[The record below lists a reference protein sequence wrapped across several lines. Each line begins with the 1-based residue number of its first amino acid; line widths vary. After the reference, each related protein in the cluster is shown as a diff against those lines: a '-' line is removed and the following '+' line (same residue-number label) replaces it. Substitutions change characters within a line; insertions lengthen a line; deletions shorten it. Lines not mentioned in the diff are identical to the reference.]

1 MTYSIDQLKGLI
13 NSKGGV
19 SQANVYSVSLPS
31 LPGASSTEVNLLC
44 TRVNIP
50 GKQISTYEKQIG
62 LKNERVAYKALYED
76 VSMTF
81 MLMNDYGIRKYFET
95 WTNMTVNPDTYQ
107 MNYKNEYSHQI
118 RIEQLRKGFGL
129 PVYSTP
135 LGIPKLPTELQNRL
149 PKIGPFDFAQGQLD
163 LNAVSGDK
171 VVYSVTLEDAFPTT
185 ITGVDLGNASGDVI
199 MEFQV
204 TFAYTKYTTNA
215 VKANPKKDL
224 VQSVLGTIAS
234 KIF

>member
-1 MTYSIDQLKGLI
+1 MTYSIDQFKGLI

-19 SQANVYSVSLPS
+19 AQANVFRVQLPS
-31 LPGASSTEVNLLC
+31 LPGASTTEVDLLC

-50 GKQISTYEKQIG
+50 GKQISTLDKEIG
-62 LKNERVAYKALYED
+62 LKTERIAYKTIYEE

-95 WTNMTVNPDTYQ
+95 WTSMAINPNTYQ
-107 MNYKNEYSHQI
+107 MGYKKDYCHQI
-118 RIEQLRKGFGL
+118 KIEQLRKGFGL

-149 PKIGPFDFAQGQLD
+149 PRIGPFDFAQGQLD
-163 LNAVSGDK
+163 LNAISGDK
-171 VVYSVTLEDAFPTT
+171 VVYSVMLEDAFPTT
-185 ITGVDLGNASGDVI
+185 VTGVELGNANGDAI

-204 TFAYTKYTTNA
+204 TLAYTKYTTNA
-215 VKANPKKDL
+215 VTANPKKDL